1 VAVVVLCAVA
11 GYVVWASGGDR
22 SGRHRARVVP
32 QVAASAPGDGA
43 LHVAAKGKRV
53 DHRPDAGPRVAP
65 DPPRIEIPAIKVK
78 AHAIPLGKTAEDKL
92 EVPSNWSEVGWW
104 SGGPTPGDPGPAVV
118 VGHVD
123 SKAGPAVFYRLRELR
138 AGDMVKFVR
147 DDGSAARFVVERS
160 AEYSKTS
167 FPTAAVYGPT
177 KDRELRLVTCGGSF
191 DWSTGHYRD
200 NLVVF
205 ARAA

>member
-1 VAVVVLCAVA
+1 M
-11 GYVVWASGGDR
+11 
-22 SGRHRARVVP
+22 
-32 QVAASAPGDGA
+32 PGD
-43 LHVAAKGKRV
+43 
-53 DHRPDAGPRVAP
+53 
-65 DPPRIEIPAIKVK
+65 
-78 AHAIPLGKTAEDKL
+78 
-92 EVPSNWSEVGWW
+92 S
-104 SGGPTPGDPGPAVV
+104 GPAVV

-138 AGDMVKFVR
+138 AGDVVRFVHP
-147 DDGSAARFVVERS
+147 DHSIARFVVERS
-160 AEYSKTS
+160 RSYSKSS

-177 KDRELRLVTCGGSF
+177 SDRELRLVTCGGSF

>member
-1 VAVVVLCAVA
+1 VQALAAILAGAAA
-11 GYVVWASGGDR
+11 GYAYSASRDDGAP
-22 SGRHRARVVP
+22 HRAAADRPVVQGRAESP
-32 QVAASAPGDGA
+32 PRRR
-43 LHVAAKGKRV
+43 RV
-53 DHRPDAGPRVAP
+53 DHRPDPAPRVAP
-65 DPPRIEIPAIKVK
+65 GPPRIEIPSIKVR
-78 AHAIPLGKTAEDKL
+78 AHAIALGKTPDNRL
-92 EVPSNWSEVGWW
+92 EVPTNWSEVGWW
-104 SGGPTPGDPGPAVV
+104 SGGPVPGDRGPAVV

-138 AGDMVKFVR
+138 SGAIVKFVR
-147 DDGSAARFVVERS
+147 PDRTTARFVVERS
-160 AEYSKTS
+160 ASYSKSS

-177 KDRELRLVTCGGSF
+177 RDRELRLVTCGGSF

>member
-1 VAVVVLCAVA
+1 VQALAVIAIGAGAGFAYGASRDDGAV
-11 GYVVWASGGDR
+11 SGPTGP
-22 SGRHRARVVP
+22 APV
-32 QVAASAPGDGA
+32 QASAQPA
-43 LHVAAKGKRV
+43 PTPAHHKV
-53 DHRPDAGPRVAP
+53 DHRPDPAPRVAP
-65 DPPRIEIPAIKVK
+65 KPPRIEIPSIKVK
-78 AHAIPLGKTAEDKL
+78 AHAISLGKTPDNRL
-92 EVPSNWSEVGWW
+92 EVPNNWSEVGWW
-104 SGGPTPGDPGPAVV
+104 SGGPLPGDRGPAVV

-138 AGDMVKFVR
+138 SGAVVKFVR
-147 DDGSAARFVVERS
+147 PDHTTARFVVERAAS
-160 AEYSKTS
+160 YSKSS

-177 KDRELRLVTCGGSF
+177 RDRELRLVTCGGSF